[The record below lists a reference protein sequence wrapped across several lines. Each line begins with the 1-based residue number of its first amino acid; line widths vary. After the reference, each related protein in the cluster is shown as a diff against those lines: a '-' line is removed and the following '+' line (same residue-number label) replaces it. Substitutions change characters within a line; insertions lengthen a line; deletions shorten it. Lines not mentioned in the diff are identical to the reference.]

1 MSNAKQ
7 NIVKPLKEARIL
19 QTKRLNKNCEK
30 CHHRVSSP
38 HYIYVVQNKIQGKIF
53 KRDEKH
59 RGFQLAKQNSS

>member
-19 QTKRLNKNCEK
+19 QTKRLNKICEK

-53 KRDEKH
+53 KRDEKYG
-59 RGFQLAKQNSS
+59 GFQLGKQNSS